1 MSKNNAPK
9 FAFFYLLSL
18 VALIFTSLSV
28 GIIIFQIINKE
39 IVDIISQY
47 PGSYSDGAMKFA
59 ISTIIISTPV
69 YYFTARQIYRSLF
82 RGSLDEDA
90 GVRKWLTYFILL
102 VSIVVMIGWLIGI
115 INGFLDG
122 ELTTKFILKAITA
135 LAISGSVFS
144 FYLYDIRREGIK
156 GKKDKVINVYFYA
169 SLLVILIAFVASWFI
184 VESPTET
191 RKRKSDQ
198 NIISSFYTI
207 DSHLNDYYQRNEALP
222 ESLEDLSADK
232 YTGLESDDL
241 ANPFTGKEYEYKVIN
256 AEEYELCTDFQTSN
270 KEVDN
275 DNYYNG
281 YRDEQWQHEVGHQ
294 CIAKRINERLL
305 KEPML
310 ID

>member
-18 VALIFTSLSV
+18 VALVFTSLSV

-39 IVDIISQY
+39 IIDVINQSQ
-47 PGSYSDGAMKFA
+47 GSYSDGAMKFA

-69 YYFTARQIYRSLF
+69 YYLTSRQIYKSLF
-82 RGSLDEDA
+82 KGDLNEEA

-102 VSIVVMIGWLIGI
+102 ISIVVMIGWLIGI

-144 FYLYDIRREGIK
+144 FYLYDIRREDIK
-156 GKKDKVINVYFYA
+156 GKKDKVVNIYFYV
-169 SLLVILIAFVASWFI
+169 SLVVILVAFVASWFI
-184 VESPTET
+184 VESPSET

-198 NIISSFYTI
+198 NIISSFYMI
-207 DSHLNDYYQRNEALP
+207 DNSLHNYHQENEELP
-222 ESLEDLSADK
+222 QSLDDLSVDK
-232 YTGLESDDL
+232 YIKLDADDL
-241 ANPFTGKEYEYKVIN
+241 TNPFTGKKYEYKFISKD
-256 AEEYELCTDFQTSN
+256 EYELCTDFQTSN
-270 KEVDN
+270 KENERRD
-275 DNYYNG
+275 Y
-281 YRDEQWQHEVGHQ
+281 YRDEQWQHEAGYQ
-294 CIAKRINERLL
+294 CMGQRVNSPTL